1 MNIPKSAIRPF
12 EPHGIPRL
20 CLIKY
25 ATITDALDEA
35 FKIMNLS
42 GEDDDT
48 RLSTYTIRLFLFGCV
63 MDGGGSSIEIDIMSV
78 RSMPRG
84 RSALAIVSY
93 TTPNKKVHRYTGAI
107 RSNAGFDGP
116 FSPS

>member
-1 MNIPKSAIRPF
+1 MNIPKSSIRPF

-25 ATITDALDEA
+25 ATIKDALDEA
-35 FKIMNLS
+35 FKIMNAS

-63 MDGGGSSIEIDIMSV
+63 MDGGGSSINIDILPSV
-78 RSMPRG
+78 GSSG
-84 RSALAIVSY
+84 QSALAIVRY
-93 TTPNKKVHRYTGAI
+93 TTPNKRVQRYSGAI
-107 RSNAGFDGP
+107 RSNAGFEGP
-116 FSPS
+116 FSS